1 MAVTDI
7 QATVSNLTGVSPS
20 ANTVED
26 AQRFVVSSVPKNLLK
41 WAATFTVPGSHG
53 GNTSQ
58 GINIVMPTATD
69 SILDVSRNGF
79 SATEVPYEMKGFI
92 DSSASLYKST
102 NTYPKY
108 YLDNAVTDKGVIVI
122 VKPAPTDA
130 ATAIVLYVDFTK
142 IDDDCDL
149 RNAVIYRASA
159 AEFEKLATSKV
170 TDWSDLTLPV
180 APPSPSFG
188 SDLSISSSAPVAPIL
203 SDSTVSFSTSA
214 PTYVKPTS
222 SSQTAFNDYWTIGDF
237 PDSDPSSLS
246 ITAVPPATPSLPSIT
261 SPGIS
266 SVTISNVGV
275 PPTYT
280 SPGITSAA
288 GGTDLLDILSG
299 APDNDADQIDFS
311 KWWDVLADYIESEE
325 DSELAQL
332 QIGKIS
338 TYLQAYSQE
347 MQNQLNIFND
357 ANAEYQGK
365 LQEAIQQAQINVQE
379 AQKEGDLTF
388 QASIQD
394 YTLEL
399 QKYQADVGKY
409 QAEVAQQVQEY
420 TQKLSRYQLELNTVY
435 QSWAKTESDN
445 LAKYQADIQ
454 NELNS
459 FNDGVAEYQAQL
471 QISVQDAQLSSQDD
485 AQKIQKYSAEVG
497 TYQHDMNKEIQDF
510 VNTLQ
515 KESQEY
521 QSKVALYNSELQ
533 KYQAGVSEKTAK
545 VGSAT
550 QNAAYYSKEADKYYQ
565 WANAEVQM
573 YIQNNS
579 KMINKTIAAQAAA
592 QQQRR

>member
-26 AQRFVVSSVPKNLLK
+26 AQKFVVASVPKDLLSFAQK
-41 WAATFTVPGSHG
+41 VSSPSTDGSAISFSV
-53 GNTSQ
+53 N
-58 GINIVMPTATD
+58 D
-69 SILDVSRNGF
+69 SITDVQRNGY
-79 SATEVPYEMKGFI
+79 SCREIPMRDAVWALDSTSLRYAT
-92 DSSASLYKST
+92 
-102 NTYPKY
+102 PKHPVFY
-108 YLDNAVTDKGVIVI
+108 HKQGGVYFAPITDGSNAGYVF
-122 VKPAPTDA
+122 
-130 ATAIVLYVDFTK
+130 YVDYSL

-237 PDSDPSSLS
+237 PDSDPGALS

-325 DSELAQL
+325 DSELAQS

-515 KESQEY
+515 KETQEY